1 MATEASPSSSKK
13 YDVFLSFR
21 GEDTRNQFTGHLY
34 HALNQKGIYT
44 FRDDKELKKGKDI
57 SPELLKAIEES
68 RFAVV
73 ILSEDYASSSWCLEE
88 LSKIVECKKVMTV
101 IPVFYHVEPK
111 DVRKQTGKYGD
122 AFDKHEQVFQDNLGK
137 VKRWRDALCAVAGIA
152 GWDVKERYIIPLLF
166 SFSPFLL
173 FIYIFPLHLGALNT

>member
-1 MATEASPSSSKK
+1 MATETSPSSSKK

-44 FRDDKELKKGKDI
+44 SRDDKELKKGKDI

-73 ILSEDYASSSWCLEE
+73 ILSNDYASSSWLFGR
-88 LSKIVECKKVMTV
+88 T
-101 IPVFYHVEPK
+101 
-111 DVRKQTGKYGD
+111 
-122 AFDKHEQVFQDNLGK
+122 FQN
-137 VKRWRDALCAVAGIA
+137 C
-152 GWDVKERYIIPLLF
+152 
-166 SFSPFLL
+166 
-173 FIYIFPLHLGALNT
+173 